1 MIYPI
6 DSYAYE
12 SRVASASLGAEG
24 DAHAGRNRAAQYVS
38 LLRTLCALPAFCVS
52 HTVMVYMALP
62 QEVQT
67 RQIITQARQSQKRV
81 AVPVIRGQ
89 DLVAVALSEA
99 PTQLRRAVLA
109 FWNRMGPSALSTLRR
124 LVALLCPGVAF
135 DARGG
140 RLGFGKGYYDRFL
153 RQLPA
158 TTYRCGLAFGIQV
171 VPCVP
176 QAPHDICMHGIVT
189 EQGYI
194 PVCMLC
200 HRGGDFDAGRGKE
213 NCVAL

>member
-6 DSYAYE
+6 DHMLTKAELRRHLLAQRAMLTPADIEQHSTVIAAY
-12 SRVASASLGAEG
+12 
-24 DAHAGRNRAAQYVS
+24 
-38 LLRTLCALPAFCVS
+38 LCTLPAFRVS
-52 HTVMVYMALP
+52 HTIMVYMALP

-67 RQIITQARQSQKRV
+67 MPIITQARQLQKRV

-89 DLVAVALSEA
+89 DLIAVALSET
-99 PTQLRRAVLA
+99 PGQLQRGRFGILEPCGTPCVIHPQEIGCIAV
-109 FWNRMGPSALSTLRR
+109 
-124 LVALLCPGVAF
+124 PGIAF
-135 DARGG
+135 DTRGG

-189 EQGYI
+189 EQGCI
-194 PVCMLC
+194 PCM
-200 HRGGDFDAGRGKE
+200 H
-213 NCVAL
+213 ALP

>member
-1 MIYPI
+1 MLTPAEIEQYSTVI
-6 DSYAYE
+6 AAY
-12 SRVASASLGAEG
+12 V
-24 DAHAGRNRAAQYVS
+24 
-38 LLRTLCALPAFCVS
+38 CALPAFCVS

-67 RQIITQARQSQKRV
+67 KQIIAQARQSQKRV

-89 DLVAVALSEA
+89 ALVAVALSEA
-99 PTQLRRAVLA
+99 PTQLRRGRFGILEPYETPCVVHPQEIDCIAV
-109 FWNRMGPSALSTLRR
+109 
-124 LVALLCPGVAF
+124 PGLAF

-153 RQLPA
+153 RQLPV
-158 TTYRCGLAFGIQV
+158 TTYRCGLAFGMQV

-194 PVCMLC
+194 PCM
-200 HRGGDFDAGRGKE
+200 H
-213 NCVAL
+213 ALP

>member
-1 MIYPI
+1 MSYPT
-6 DSYAYE
+6 DVMLTKVELRRHLLAQ
-12 SRVASASLGAEG
+12 RAMLTPAEIEQHSMVIA
-24 DAHAGRNRAAQYVS
+24 AHV
-38 LLRTLCALPAFCVS
+38 CALPAFCVS

-67 RQIITQARQSQKRV
+67 MPIITQARQLQKSV
-81 AVPVIRGQ
+81 AVPVISGQ
-89 DLVAVALSEA
+89 DLVAVALSEV
-99 PTQLRRAVLA
+99 PTQLRRGRFGILEPCGTPRVIHPQEIGCIAV
-109 FWNRMGPSALSTLRR
+109 
-124 LVALLCPGVAF
+124 PGIAF

-176 QAPHDICMHGIVT
+176 QVPHDVCMHGIVT

-194 PVCMLC
+194 PCM
-200 HRGGDFDAGRGKE
+200 H
-213 NCVAL
+213 ALP

>member
-1 MIYPI
+1 MICPVGVMLTKAELRQRLLAQRAMLTPAEI
-6 DSYAYE
+6 E
-12 SRVASASLGAEG
+12 QHSAVIAT
-24 DAHAGRNRAAQYVS
+24 YV
-38 LLRTLCALPAFCVS
+38 CALPAFCVS

-67 RQIITQARQSQKRV
+67 MQIITQARQLQKRV

-89 DLVAVALSEA
+89 ALVAVALNEA
-99 PTQLRRAVLA
+99 PMQLRRGRFGILEPRGTQCVIHPQEIGCIAV
-109 FWNRMGPSALSTLRR
+109 
-124 LVALLCPGVAF
+124 PGIAF

-153 RQLPA
+153 KQLPA
-158 TTYRCGLAFGIQV
+158 TTYRYGLAFGIQV

-189 EQGYI
+189 EQGCI
-194 PVCMLC
+194 PCM
-200 HRGGDFDAGRGKE
+200 H
-213 NCVAL
+213 ALP

>member
-1 MIYPI
+1 MSYPI
-6 DSYAYE
+6 DVMLTKVELRRHLLAQRAMLTPAEIEQHSTVIAAY
-12 SRVASASLGAEG
+12 V
-24 DAHAGRNRAAQYVS
+24 
-38 LLRTLCALPAFCVS
+38 CALPAFCVS

-67 RQIITQARQSQKRV
+67 MPIITQARQSQKCV

-89 DLVAVALSEA
+89 ELVAVALSEA
-99 PTQLRRAVLA
+99 STQLRRGRFGILEPCGTPCVIHPQEIGCVAV
-109 FWNRMGPSALSTLRR
+109 
-124 LVALLCPGVAF
+124 PGIAF

-176 QAPHDICMHGIVT
+176 QVPHDVCMHGIVT
-189 EQGYI
+189 EQGCI
-194 PVCMLC
+194 PCT
-200 HRGGDFDAGRGKE
+200 H
-213 NCVAL
+213 ALP

>member
-1 MIYPI
+1 MIYPR
-6 DSYAYE
+6 DGM
-12 SRVASASLGAEG
+12 LTKAELRRHLL
-24 DAHAGRNRAAQYVS
+24 ARRAMLTPAEIAQYSTVIAAHV
-38 LLRTLCALPAFCVS
+38 CALPSFCVS

-67 RQIITQARQSQKRV
+67 MPIITQARQAQKRV
-81 AVPVIRGQ
+81 TVPVIRGQ
-89 DLVAVALSEA
+89 GLVAVALSEP
-99 PTQLRRAVLA
+99 PTQLRRGRFGILEPCGPQRVIHPQEIGCIAVPGIA
-109 FWNRMGPSALSTLRR
+109 FNT
-124 LVALLCPGVAF
+124 
-135 DARGG
+135 RGG

-189 EQGYI
+189 EQGCI
-194 PVCMLC
+194 PCM
-200 HRGGDFDAGRGKE
+200 H
-213 NCVAL
+213 ALP

>member
-1 MIYPI
+1 MIYPR
-6 DSYAYE
+6 DGM
-12 SRVASASLGAEG
+12 LTKAELRRHLL
-24 DAHAGRNRAAQYVS
+24 ARRAMLTPAEIAQYSTVIAAHVC
-38 LLRTLCALPAFCVS
+38 TLPSFCVS

-67 RQIITQARQSQKRV
+67 MPIITQARQAQKRV
-81 AVPVIRGQ
+81 TVPVIRRQG
-89 DLVAVALSEA
+89 LVAVALSEP
-99 PTQLRRAVLA
+99 PTQLRRGRFGILEPCGPQRVIHPQEIGCIAV
-109 FWNRMGPSALSTLRR
+109 
-124 LVALLCPGVAF
+124 PGIAF
-135 DARGG
+135 DTRGG

-189 EQGYI
+189 EQGCI
-194 PVCMLC
+194 PCM
-200 HRGGDFDAGRGKE
+200 H
-213 NCVAL
+213 ALP

>member
-1 MIYPI
+1 MICPI
-6 DSYAYE
+6 GVMLTKTELRRHLLAQRAILTPAEIEQHSAVIAAY
-12 SRVASASLGAEG
+12 V
-24 DAHAGRNRAAQYVS
+24 
-38 LLRTLCALPAFCVS
+38 CALPAFCVS
-52 HTVMVYMALP
+52 PTIMVYMALP

-67 RQIITQARQSQKRV
+67 LSIITQARQSQKRI
-81 AVPVIRGQ
+81 AAPVTRGQ

-99 PTQLRRAVLA
+99 PTQLRRGRFGILEPCGTQRVIHPQEIGFIAV
-109 FWNRMGPSALSTLRR
+109 
-124 LVALLCPGVAF
+124 PGIAF

-176 QAPHDICMHGIVT
+176 QASHDICMHGIVT
-189 EQGYI
+189 EQGCI
-194 PVCMLC
+194 PCM
-200 HRGGDFDAGRGKE
+200 H
-213 NCVAL
+213 ALP

>member
-1 MIYPI
+1 MICSVGVMLTKAELRQRLLAQRAMLTPAEI
-6 DSYAYE
+6 E
-12 SRVASASLGAEG
+12 QHSAVIAT
-24 DAHAGRNRAAQYVS
+24 YV
-38 LLRTLCALPAFCVS
+38 CALPAFCVS

-67 RQIITQARQSQKRV
+67 MQIITQARQLQKRV

-89 DLVAVALSEA
+89 ALVAVALNEA
-99 PTQLRRAVLA
+99 PMQLRRGRFGILEPRGTQCVIHPQEIGCIAV
-109 FWNRMGPSALSTLRR
+109 
-124 LVALLCPGVAF
+124 PGIAF

-153 RQLPA
+153 KQLSA
-158 TTYRCGLAFGIQV
+158 TTYTYGLAFGIQV

-189 EQGYI
+189 EQGCI
-194 PVCMLC
+194 PCM
-200 HRGGDFDAGRGKE
+200 H
-213 NCVAL
+213 ALP

>member
-1 MIYPI
+1 MICPI
-6 DSYAYE
+6 GIMLTKTELRRHLLAQRAILTPAEIEQHSAVIAAY
-12 SRVASASLGAEG
+12 V
-24 DAHAGRNRAAQYVS
+24 
-38 LLRTLCALPAFCVS
+38 CALPAFCVS
-52 HTVMVYMALP
+52 PTIMVYMALP

-67 RQIITQARQSQKRV
+67 MSIITQACQSQKRI
-81 AVPVIRGQ
+81 AAPVTRGQ

-99 PTQLRRAVLA
+99 PTQLRRGRFGILEPCGTQRVIHPQEIGFIAV
-109 FWNRMGPSALSTLRR
+109 
-124 LVALLCPGVAF
+124 PGIAF

-176 QAPHDICMHGIVT
+176 QASHDICMHGIVT
-189 EQGYI
+189 EQGCI
-194 PVCMLC
+194 PCM
-200 HRGGDFDAGRGKE
+200 H
-213 NCVAL
+213 ALP

>member
-6 DSYAYE
+6 DRMLTKAELRRHLLAQRAMLTPADIEQHSTVIAAY
-12 SRVASASLGAEG
+12 V
-24 DAHAGRNRAAQYVS
+24 
-38 LLRTLCALPAFCVS
+38 CALPAFRVS
-52 HTVMVYMALP
+52 QTIMVYMALP

-67 RQIITQARQSQKRV
+67 MPIITQARQLQKRV

-89 DLVAVALSEA
+89 DLIAVALSE
-99 PTQLRRAVLA
+99 PPGQLQRGRFGILEPCGTPCVIHPQEIGCIAV
-109 FWNRMGPSALSTLRR
+109 
-124 LVALLCPGVAF
+124 PGIAF
-135 DARGG
+135 DTRGG

-153 RQLPA
+153 RQLPV

-189 EQGYI
+189 EQGCI
-194 PVCMLC
+194 PCM
-200 HRGGDFDAGRGKE
+200 H
-213 NCVAL
+213 ALP

>member
-1 MIYPI
+1 MLTKAELREHLLAQRAMLTPAEIEQHSAVI
-6 DSYAYE
+6 AAY
-12 SRVASASLGAEG
+12 V
-24 DAHAGRNRAAQYVS
+24 
-38 LLRTLCALPAFCVS
+38 CALPAFCVS
-52 HTVMVYMALP
+52 HTIMVYMALP

-67 RQIITQARQSQKRV
+67 RQIITQAHQLQKCV

-99 PTQLRRAVLA
+99 LTQLRRGRFGILEPCGPQHVIHPQEIGCVAV
-109 FWNRMGPSALSTLRR
+109 
-124 LVALLCPGVAF
+124 PGIAF

-171 VPCVP
+171 VSCVP
-176 QAPHDICMHGIVT
+176 QALHDVCMHGIVT
-189 EQGYI
+189 EQGCI
-194 PVCMLC
+194 PCM
-200 HRGGDFDAGRGKE
+200 R
-213 NCVAL
+213 ALP

>member
-6 DSYAYE
+6 GVMLTKAELREYLLAQRAMLTPAEIEQHSAVIAAY
-12 SRVASASLGAEG
+12 V
-24 DAHAGRNRAAQYVS
+24 
-38 LLRTLCALPAFCVS
+38 CALPTFCVS

-62 QEVQT
+62 PEVQT
-67 RQIITQARQSQKRV
+67 RQIITQAHQSRKRV

-89 DLVAVALSEA
+89 ELVAVALSEA
-99 PTQLRRAVLA
+99 PTQLRRGRFGILEPCGTQRVIHPQEIGCIAV
-109 FWNRMGPSALSTLRR
+109 
-124 LVALLCPGVAF
+124 PGLAF

-153 RQLPA
+153 KQLPA

-171 VPCVP
+171 VSCVP
-176 QAPHDICMHGIVT
+176 QGPHDLCMHGIVT

-194 PVCMLC
+194 PCIHTLPAM
-200 HRGGDFDAGRGKE
+200 REAP
-213 NCVAL
+213 

>member
-6 DSYAYE
+6 DHMLTKAELRRHLLAQRAMLTPADIEQHSTVIAAY
-12 SRVASASLGAEG
+12 VC
-24 DAHAGRNRAAQYVS
+24 
-38 LLRTLCALPAFCVS
+38 TLPAFRIS
-52 HTVMVYMALP
+52 QTIMVYMALP

-67 RQIITQARQSQKRV
+67 MPIITQARQLQKRV

-89 DLVAVALSEA
+89 DLIAVALSE
-99 PTQLRRAVLA
+99 PPGQLQRGRFGILEPCGTPCVIHPQEI
-109 FWNRMGPSALSTLRR
+109 GCI
-124 LVALLCPGVAF
+124 VVPGIAF
-135 DARGG
+135 DTRGG

-189 EQGYI
+189 EQGCI
-194 PVCMLC
+194 PCM
-200 HRGGDFDAGRGKE
+200 H
-213 NCVAL
+213 ALP